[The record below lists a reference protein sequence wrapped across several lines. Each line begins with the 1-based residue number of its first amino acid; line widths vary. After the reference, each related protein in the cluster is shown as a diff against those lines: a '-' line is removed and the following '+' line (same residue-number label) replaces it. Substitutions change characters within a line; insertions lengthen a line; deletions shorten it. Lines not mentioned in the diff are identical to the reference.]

1 MRRAVLLLVSACGF
15 HSSGGMHDA
24 PAGSAAASVVDDT
37 AADFAAG
44 SADGAAIDRRGTL
57 EPEAYVLGGLRA
69 SAYDGN
75 QVAGKTS
82 WADLETALAT
92 ATARGV
98 GFEALPTDWMANRP
112 PGLAL
117 TSSDNFTV
125 VYEGELFAAAGDHT
139 ITFNADDDAALELAG
154 MFAHTTLATGS
165 LTFHVDADGWLP
177 VQMAIGDNTGGAK
190 LVVQLDGQPLAAR
203 ETRAHITNER
213 GLQVWLYYNFVG
225 SAGPALAASPNVDWG
240 MTAPPFDFTGVPN
253 SYTAR
258 FMGQLRIDHDATY
271 TLATV
276 TGNTDDGSALYLDG
290 HMVSRTSV
298 LADPHPATATLALTA
313 GWHSIVVEVS
323 GSQTNIL
330 GGSDPHS
337 VTLATTIAE
346 GSGAA
351 VPITSDMLRP
361 AVMTGAVANAFTPS
375 TPLNDTDANG
385 GVTTLPVPVSTP
397 PPPPGAVVDSAGVL
411 YLYKDATP
419 SDYAVTLD
427 ERGTQLTLPSTGN
440 VVYLV
445 ADETGAG
452 KPVPATAGDWTFT
465 FVDSVTGN
473 SANPGKT
480 DQSVIGLVGYT
491 MHGGPK
497 MPFAPT
503 WTYVS
508 APHALDGVT
517 ALGPITVSGTLA
529 GTLLAISVRT
539 AATADALAA
548 APWVDV
554 TNGSTP
560 AVMAAPFVQYR
571 LVVTGDGWQYPS
583 VDKVE
588 IAYTRAP

>member
-1 MRRAVLLLVSACGF
+1 MRVGVLLLVSACGF
-15 HSSGGMHDA
+15 HSSGGTHDA
-24 PAGSAAASVVDDT
+24 PNGSAAASVVDDT

-44 SADGAAIDRRGTL
+44 SADGAAIDPRGTL

-75 QVAGKTS
+75 HVAGKTS
-82 WADLETALAT
+82 WADLQAELAT

-112 PGLAL
+112 TGLAL

-125 VYEGELFAAAGDHT
+125 VYEGELFVTAGDHT
-139 ITFNADDDAALELAG
+139 ITFDPDDDAALELAG
-154 MFAHTTLATGS
+154 MFVHATLTTGS
-165 LTFHVDADGWLP
+165 LTFHADADSWLP
-177 VQMAIGDNTGGAK
+177 LQMAIGENTGGAK
-190 LVVQLDGQPLAAR
+190 LVVQLDGQPLTAR
-203 ETRAHITNER
+203 RTRAHITDER
-213 GLQVWLYYNFVG
+213 GLQVWLYYNFIG
-225 SAGPALAASPNVDWG
+225 SSGPAFAASPNVDWG

-271 TLATV
+271 TLATT
-276 TGNTDDGSALYLDG
+276 TGNTDDGSALYIDG

-298 LADPHPATATLALTA
+298 LTDPHPASATLALTA

-330 GGSDPHS
+330 GGSDPHN

-346 GSGAA
+346 GGGAA
-351 VPITSDMLRP
+351 VPVPSDMLRP

-375 TPLNDTDANG
+375 TPLNDTDVNG

-397 PPPPGAVVDSAGVL
+397 APPTGAVVDSAGVL
-411 YLYKDATP
+411 YVYKDATP

-427 ERGTQLTLPSTGN
+427 ERGTQLTLPSARN

-465 FVDSVTGN
+465 FVDSVPGN
-473 SANPGKT
+473 SGNPGKT

-508 APHALDGVT
+508 AAHSLDSVI
-517 ALGPITVSGTLA
+517 ALGPITVSGALA
-529 GTLLAISVRT
+529 GTTLAISVRT
-539 AATADALAA
+539 AASTDALAN

-554 TNGSTP
+554 TNGATP
-560 AVMAAPFVQYR
+560 AVMAAPFIQYR

-588 IAYTRAP
+588 IAYTRSL